1 MARQNMSFEL
11 LAWSFPFGDERLERI
26 LDILLAEDM
35 ESIVDL
41 RECPDLWA
49 SKIAA
54 DVSLAELAFLQQCID
69 RIRAGEQPPQKP
81 TSSVQ
86 FTVANRSIAPL
97 SVPSAFCYRLHQ
109 YRNLQRNVYLFP
121 NPLSR

>member
-54 DVSLAELAFLQQCID
+54 DVSLAELAFLQ
-69 RIRAGEQPPQKP
+69 
-81 TSSVQ
+81 
-86 FTVANRSIAPL
+86 
-97 SVPSAFCYRLHQ
+97 
-109 YRNLQRNVYLFP
+109 
-121 NPLSR
+121 

>member
-11 LAWSFPFGDERLERI
+11 LAWSFPFGDERLQKI
-26 LDILLAEDM
+26 LDMLLAEDLD
-35 ESIVDL
+35 SIVDL

-54 DVSLAELAFLQQCID
+54 DTSLAEIAFLQQCID

-81 TSSVQ
+81 ASSVQ
-86 FTVANRSIAPL
+86 FTVDNRSIAHL
-97 SVPSAFCYRLHQ
+97 SVPSAFCCRSRH
-109 YRNLQRNVYLFP
+109 YRNLLPSV
-121 NPLSR
+121 